1 MFYFDSATR
10 TIEAKRDRI
19 FFVRLTL
26 EEALFF
32 YIIESRLLFFCLIV
46 WLRQLQAEQ
55 FRRDAVLYLPNP
67 EQLFFCLYEDQEP
80 QALSDQL
87 ILFRIVFTA
96 TGVAT
101 LFPHVLEGYS
111 DSETTR
117 YRFHGCL
124 RRRYES
130 SDGTLLYS
138 MSEVS

>member
-1 MFYFDSATR
+1 M
-10 TIEAKRDRI
+10 
-19 FFVRLTL
+19 
-26 EEALFF
+26 
-32 YIIESRLLFFCLIV
+32 CLIV
-46 WLRQLQAEQ
+46 WLRQLQAAE
-55 FRRDAVLYLPNP
+55 FRRGDVLDLLDPD
-67 EQLFFCLYEDQEP
+67 QLFFYLYEDQERET
-80 QALSDQL
+80 LSEQL

-101 LFPHVLEGYS
+101 LFPRVLEGYT